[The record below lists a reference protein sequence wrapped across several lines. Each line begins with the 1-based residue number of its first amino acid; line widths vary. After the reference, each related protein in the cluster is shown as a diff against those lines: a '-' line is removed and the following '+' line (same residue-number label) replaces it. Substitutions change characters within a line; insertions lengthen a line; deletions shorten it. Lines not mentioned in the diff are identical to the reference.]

1 MKKIVGMVLALA
13 LLLCAISPNVYAISP
28 EAVISGDA
36 TVSLPLAEQIRKEK
50 IESLLDE
57 RVYFQIEHPDDTIGL
72 CEIDDQLQSLGVD
85 FLDDQEVQQLLQD
98 EVAEQ
103 IAPYA
108 SVPSTSPNNTWM
120 SYRTSNYS
128 YNGKKYNIQTVVVNP
143 KNYKSKLANEATVTI
158 EYPDQSIFNLTAA
171 SLSLLKTAAGT
182 IGGEVSPAVPIVISF
197 YDAFKEAITGLQTT
211 SIVKFSKLVYDYDI
225 RVSATFEFTRL
236 ENEPD
241 SNQTLTHIHTK
252 ALGNIMA
259 IVKSGSYRRQ
269 GSMGAWEDFSQQ
281 TYEDRIY
288 VEKTPNYPGYPSIL
302 PSIYGYISGKQ
313 VKTYASTYDVYPPYN
328 KTHKDLSIRLL
339 TPNYMLD
346 YE

>member
-13 LLLCAISPNVYAISP
+13 LLLCITSPNVYAISP

-36 TVSLPLAEQIRKEK
+36 TVSLPLSEQIRKGK

-57 RVYFQIEHPDDTIGL
+57 RVYFQIEHPEDTIGL

-120 SYRTSNYS
+120 TYITSIYS
-128 YNGKKYNIQTVVVNP
+128 YNGKKYNIRTVVVNP

-182 IGGEVSPAVPIVISF
+182 IGGEVSPAVPIMIS
-197 YDAFKEAITGLQTT
+197 
-211 SIVKFSKLVYDYDI
+211 
-225 RVSATFEFTRL
+225 
-236 ENEPD
+236 
-241 SNQTLTHIHTK
+241 
-252 ALGNIMA
+252 
-259 IVKSGSYRRQ
+259 
-269 GSMGAWEDFSQQ
+269 
-281 TYEDRIY
+281 Y

-346 YE
+346 CE